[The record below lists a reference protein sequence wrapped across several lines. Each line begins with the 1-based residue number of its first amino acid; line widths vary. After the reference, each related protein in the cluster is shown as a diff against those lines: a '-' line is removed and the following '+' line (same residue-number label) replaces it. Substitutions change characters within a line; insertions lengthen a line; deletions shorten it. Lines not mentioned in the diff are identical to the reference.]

1 MTEQNNANSTP
12 TDDTPVDSPTPDM
25 PQDATPGVDLDL
37 DTLVRPSKKVRL
49 NGQIITITPP
59 DLETLFKVAKMG
71 GDLQAAQKQ
80 LETIDE
86 KQAVELYTKLRE
98 AFEELIP
105 DLKGHNLAYE
115 QIFALLDMI
124 VDMSMPSD
132 VAELEKRGIKLDTD
146 QKKIL
151 KDSLNR
157 SRTS

>member
-1 MTEQNNANSTP
+1 MTKDETNSTP
-12 TDDTPVDSPTPDM
+12 IDDAPVDSPTPDM

-37 DTLVRPSKKVRL
+37 DTLVRPSKKIRL
-49 NGQIITITPP
+49 GGQIITITPP

-71 GDLQAAQKQ
+71 GELQEAQKT
-80 LETIDE
+80 LSDLDE
-86 KQAVELYTKLRE
+86 QQAVELYNKLRE
-98 AFEELIP
+98 AFDELIP
-105 DLKGHNLAYE
+105 ELKQHKLTYE

-124 VDMSMPSD
+124 VDMSMPAD
-132 VAELEKRGIKLDTD
+132 VTELEKRGIKLDAD